1 MAKQGCGLRFGKM
14 PQLDE
19 KIWNNYDAIPGIVA
33 HQRYETKTTK
43 GRTKF
48 HRNLAN
54 ARTDI
59 VRNYSDRVLC
69 TA

>member
-19 KIWNNYDAIPGIVA
+19 KIWNNYDLVPGVPA
-33 HQRYETKTTK
+33 SQRYETKTNR

-48 HRNLAN
+48 HKNLAS
-54 ARTDI
+54 ARTDV
-59 VRNYSDRVLC
+59 VRNYSERVAR